1 MEEERIRDIER
12 IQIEHLRELDSEEL
26 HVEEVDRESS
36 DDDDAHDRGFGGAS
50 GSREPTFNVGLASLH
65 TLKTPT
71 IDSLSWTAVLC
82 SLFRCFILKVRAVVV
97 SGMVVSAGVE
107 LSFVMPKEE
116 CGVNGGFLGPMRGR
130 SGVVLFPE
138 ATLPLRVIQPYYIAA
153 VERALRQADASYTI
167 GVLHV
172 YNDTNSEETRFAT
185 TGTTAE
191 IRKFQRLEDGSL
203 NPCGEIQ
210 IIQEDLPL
218 RTPRDA
224 VGRLAPLRNLRI
236 ANASQAKQ
244 HFHRDENEDSDAM
257 SEESFEGDLSLAE
270 RSVHRSALLSYG
282 SDIVDEATSSDYDE
296 SPCRSE
302 FHSGRSILNS
312 SLGSSRSV
320 EDVRSDNA
328 LVRDGEKLNADR
340 QPCRGLGWRKDSM
353 RRLREVPRS
362 YWPYWVYRMYDSY
375 CLAQRLADMWKQIVR
390 SPSVDGLVNKPD
402 LLSFHIASKIP
413 VSESTRQELL
423 EIDGTSYRLRREI
436 ELLESFDCIRC
447 KSCETLIARRS
458 NMLVMSSEG
467 PLGAYVNPH
476 GYVHE
481 IITLYKANGLAF
493 IGNPDTEYS
502 WFPGYAWTIAY
513 CGTCRHQM
521 GWRFT
526 ATNKK
531 LKPQTFYGIRSSQV
545 ADEMH

>member
-65 TLKTPT
+65 TYLGEVEDTYHRFSFLDGGAMFTLP
-71 IDSLSWTAVLC
+71 
-82 SLFRCFILKVRAVVV
+82 LFYL
-97 SGMVVSAGVE
+97 E
-107 LSFVMPKEE
+107 
-116 CGVNGGFLGPMRGR
+116 
-130 SGVVLFPE
+130 GVVLFPE
-138 ATLPLRVIQPYYIAA
+138 ATLPLRVIEPYYIAA

-172 YNDTNSEETRFAT
+172 YNDTDSEESRFAT

-203 NPCGEIQ
+203 NVVTRGRQRFHLRSRWMGAENVPCGEIQ

-270 RSVHRSALLSYG
+270 RSLHRSALLSYG
-282 SDIVDEATSSDYDE
+282 SDIVDESTSSDYDE

-312 SLGSSRSV
+312 SLGSSRSI
-320 EDVRSDNA
+320 EDVRSDSA

-375 CLAQRLADMWKQIVR
+375 CLAQKLADMWKQIVR

-436 ELLESFDCIRC
+436 ELLGSFDCIRC
-447 KSCETLIARRS
+447 KGCETLIARRS

-493 IGNPDTEYS
+493 IGNPVTEYS

-513 CGTCRHQM
+513 CGTCRHQL

-531 LKPQTFYGIRSSQV
+531 LKPRTFYGIRSSQV